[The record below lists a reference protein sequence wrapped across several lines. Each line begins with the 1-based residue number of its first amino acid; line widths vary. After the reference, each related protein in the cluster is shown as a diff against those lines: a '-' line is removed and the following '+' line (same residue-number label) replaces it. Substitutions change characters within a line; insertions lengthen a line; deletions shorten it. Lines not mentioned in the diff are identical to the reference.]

1 MGNNSN
7 KYKMQ
12 SDIDDITIGMNNI
25 QINNVPG
32 WIKNSSTQQLE
43 IIRSDILYSMSMN
56 DQQSI
61 NAWTRGDITQMVT
74 DQNRNNFEYNFFN
87 YLQNI
92 QNNNVG
98 IPTKNDIMNMT
109 KNELVQICKDY
120 NINYYSGKNKSELQT
135 HILNYFHLV

>member
-1 MGNNSN
+1 
-7 KYKMQ
+7 MQ

-87 YLQNI
+87 
-92 QNNNVG
+92 
-98 IPTKNDIMNMT
+98 
-109 KNELVQICKDY
+109 
-120 NINYYSGKNKSELQT
+120 
-135 HILNYFHLV
+135 